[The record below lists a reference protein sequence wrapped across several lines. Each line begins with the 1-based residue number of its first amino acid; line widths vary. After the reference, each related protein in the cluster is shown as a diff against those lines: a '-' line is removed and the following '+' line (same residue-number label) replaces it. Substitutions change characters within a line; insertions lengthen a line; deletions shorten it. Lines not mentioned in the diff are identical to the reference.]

1 MRHKFTNKITGYVYN
16 EYYSYY
22 IFFLFNTLIV
32 RYVYIFVF
40 IFTWRNFKLLS
51 FGEEAE
57 EDEEE
62 LNDAVKEFIGRPKS
76 THDVLKDPQ
85 LSSEPAVN
93 DDTLMDD
100 VPSSNQT
107 SK

>member
-1 MRHKFTNKITGYVYN
+1 MT
-16 EYYSYY
+16 Y
-22 IFFLFNTLIV
+22 IFIFQDKIYFLNF
-32 RYVYIFVF
+32 
-40 IFTWRNFKLLS
+40 RNFKLLS

-62 LNDAVKEFIGRPKS
+62 LIDVVKEYSGRPKS

-85 LSSEPAVN
+85 LSSEPAVIDNELTDDIAIPSN
-93 DDTLMDD
+93 D
-100 VPSSNQT
+100 QT